1 MLKKI
6 SIRARLTI
14 LSILTLIV
22 CCVGLT
28 IILNISANR
37 MADVIEATPV
47 TPAIDTNNTLSALMP
62 PTVDMIPLNPSK
74 ESQVARTNFL
84 YQSILYML
92 LVVATGGG
100 ITYFVAGQALI
111 PLRELSNQMK
121 NRTIHNLSEELPVPE
136 SNDEISNLTDAFN
149 QMSNKLDEAFA
160 MQKRFSQ
167 SAAHELRTPLTVL
180 KTKVDV
186 FNKKKEHTADEYDKL
201 LSVITTHTDRLAE
214 LVMDLLDL
222 TNMDALDC
230 NEQIELKALLIDITQ
245 ELTHLAEKKNI
256 VVTVEGTEK
265 DVLGNKSL
273 LHRAF
278 YNLIENAIK
287 YNTMNGEVHIHVSDA
302 QGQGLVTVSD
312 TGIGIPMEFQ
322 ELIFEPFFR
331 VDKSRSRQMGGA
343 GLGLATV
350 RTIIEKHNGSI
361 TVGTNE
367 AGGSCFTIQL

>member
-6 SIRARLTI
+6 SIRVRLTV

-37 MADVIEATPV
+37 MADVIEATPIIPALETNKESTAQ
-47 TPAIDTNNTLSALMP
+47 TPP
-62 PTVDMIPLNPSK
+62 PISMIPLSPSK
-74 ESQVARTNFL
+74 ESQIARTNFL

-100 ITYFVAGQALI
+100 ITYFVSGKALV

-121 NRTIHNLSEELPVPE
+121 NRTIHNLSEDLPVPV
-136 SNDEISNLTDAFN
+136 SNDEIADLTGSFN

-230 NEQIELKALLIDITQ
+230 NEQIELKALLSDITQ
-245 ELTHLAEKKNI
+245 ELAPLAREKNI

-265 DVLGNKSL
+265 DVPGNKSL

-278 YNLIENAIK
+278 YNLIENAIN
-287 YNTMNGEVHIHVSDA
+287 YNTEYGEVHIRVEDA
-302 QGQGLVTVSD
+302 SGQGLVTISD
-312 TGIGIPMEFQ
+312 TGIGIPTELQ

-350 RTIIEKHNGSI
+350 KTIIEKHNGSI
-361 TVGTNE
+361 TVSTNE
-367 AGGSCFTIQL
+367 VGGSCFTIQI

>member
-136 SNDEISNLTDAFN
+136 SNDEISDLTDAFN

-222 TNMDALDC
+222 TNMDALEC

-245 ELTHLAEKKNI
+245 ELTHLAGKKNI

-287 YNTMNGEVHIHVSDA
+287 YNTMNGEVHIHVADA

>member
-1 MLKKI
+1 
-6 SIRARLTI
+6 
-14 LSILTLIV
+14 
-22 CCVGLT
+22 
-28 IILNISANR
+28 
-37 MADVIEATPV
+37 MADVIEATPIIPALETNKESTAQ
-47 TPAIDTNNTLSALMP
+47 TPP
-62 PTVDMIPLNPSK
+62 PISMIPLSPSK
-74 ESQVARTNFL
+74 ESQIARTNFL

-100 ITYFVAGQALI
+100 ITYFVSGKALV

-121 NRTIHNLSEELPVPE
+121 NRTIHNLSEDLPVPV
-136 SNDEISNLTDAFN
+136 SNDEIADLTGSFN

-230 NEQIELKALLIDITQ
+230 NEQIELKALLSDITQ
-245 ELTHLAEKKNI
+245 ELAPLAREKNI

-265 DVLGNKSL
+265 DVPGNKSL

-278 YNLIENAIK
+278 YNLIENAIN
-287 YNTMNGEVHIHVSDA
+287 YNTEYGEVHIRVEDA
-302 QGQGLVTVSD
+302 SGQGLVTISD
-312 TGIGIPMEFQ
+312 TGIGIPTELQ

>member
-6 SIRARLTI
+6 SIRVRLTV

-37 MADVIEATPV
+37 MADVIEATPIIPALEINKESTAQ
-47 TPAIDTNNTLSALMP
+47 TPP
-62 PTVDMIPLNPSK
+62 PISMIPLSPSK
-74 ESQVARTNFL
+74 ESQIARTNFL

-100 ITYFVAGQALI
+100 ITYFVSGKALV

-121 NRTIHNLSEELPVPE
+121 NRTIHNLSEDLPVPV
-136 SNDEISNLTDAFN
+136 SNDEIADLTGSFN

-230 NEQIELKALLIDITQ
+230 NEQIELKALLSDITQ
-245 ELTHLAEKKNI
+245 ELAPLAREKNI

-265 DVLGNKSL
+265 DVPGNKSL

-278 YNLIENAIK
+278 YNLIENAIN
-287 YNTMNGEVHIHVSDA
+287 YNTEYGEVHIRVEDA
-302 QGQGLVTVSD
+302 SGQGLVTISD
-312 TGIGIPMEFQ
+312 TGIGIPTELQ

-350 RTIIEKHNGSI
+350 KTIIEKHNGGI
-361 TVGTNE
+361 TVSTNE
-367 AGGSCFTIQL
+367 VGGSCFTIQI

>member
-100 ITYFVAGQALI
+100 ITYFVAGKALV

-136 SNDEISNLTDAFN
+136 SNDEISDLTDAFN

-245 ELTHLAEKKNI
+245 ELTHLAGKKNI
-256 VVTVEGTEK
+256 VVAVEGTEK

-287 YNTMNGEVHIHVSDA
+287 YNTMNGEVHIHVADA

>member
-100 ITYFVAGQALI
+100 ITYFVAGKALV

-136 SNDEISNLTDAFN
+136 SNDEISDLTDAFN

-201 LSVITTHTDRLAE
+201 LSVITTHTNRLAE

-245 ELTHLAEKKNI
+245 ELTHLAGKKNI
-256 VVTVEGTEK
+256 VVAVEGTEK

-287 YNTMNGEVHIHVSDA
+287 YNTMNGEVHIHVADA

>member
-6 SIRARLTI
+6 SIRVRLTV

-37 MADVIEATPV
+37 MADVIEATPIIPALEINKESTAQ
-47 TPAIDTNNTLSALMP
+47 TPP
-62 PTVDMIPLNPSK
+62 PISMIPLSPSK
-74 ESQVARTNFL
+74 ESQIARTNFL

-100 ITYFVAGQALI
+100 ITYFVSGKALV

-121 NRTIHNLSEELPVPE
+121 NRTIHNLSEDLPVPV
-136 SNDEISNLTDAFN
+136 SNDEIADLTGSFN

-230 NEQIELKALLIDITQ
+230 NEQIELKALLSDITQ
-245 ELTHLAEKKNI
+245 ELAPLAWEKNI

-265 DVLGNKSL
+265 DVPGNKSL

-278 YNLIENAIK
+278 YNLIENAIN
-287 YNTMNGEVHIHVSDA
+287 YNTEYGEVHIRVEDA
-302 QGQGLVTVSD
+302 SGQGLVTISD
-312 TGIGIPMEFQ
+312 TGIGIPTELQ

-350 RTIIEKHNGSI
+350 KTIIEKHNGSV
-361 TVGTNE
+361 TVSTNE
-367 AGGSCFTIQL
+367 VGGSCFTIQI

>member
-6 SIRARLTI
+6 SIRVRLTV

-37 MADVIEATPV
+37 MADVIEATPIIPALEINKESTAQ
-47 TPAIDTNNTLSALMP
+47 TPP
-62 PTVDMIPLNPSK
+62 PISMIPLSPPK
-74 ESQVARTNFL
+74 ESQIARTNFL

-100 ITYFVAGQALI
+100 ITYFVSGKALV

-121 NRTIHNLSEELPVPE
+121 NRTIHNLSEDLPVPV
-136 SNDEISNLTDAFN
+136 SNDEIADLTGSFN

-230 NEQIELKALLIDITQ
+230 NEQIELKALLSDITQ
-245 ELTHLAEKKNI
+245 ELAPLAREKNI

-265 DVLGNKSL
+265 DVPGNKSL

-278 YNLIENAIK
+278 YNLIENAIN
-287 YNTMNGEVHIHVSDA
+287 YNTEYGEVHIRVEDA
-302 QGQGLVTVSD
+302 SGQGLVTISD
-312 TGIGIPMEFQ
+312 TGIGIPTELQ

-350 RTIIEKHNGSI
+350 KTIIEKHNGSI
-361 TVGTNE
+361 TVSTNE
-367 AGGSCFTIQL
+367 VGGSCFTIQI